1 MIQSGTV
8 LNVIDNSGAKEVR
21 CIKVLG
27 GYRKRYAY
35 IGDLIVVSVIALRT
49 KRKISTKVKKGEVL
63 KALLVRTKTPLKYFS
78 GGECLHFFENSVVL
92 LNNQH
97 KPIGTRIF
105 GSLPQKIRY
114 TKHLRLASLSS
125 GLIF

>member
-21 CIKVLG
+21 CIKVMS
-27 GYRKRYAY
+27 GYRRRYAY
-35 IGDLIVVSVIALRT
+35 VGDSVIVSVIALRT
-49 KRKISTKVKKGEVL
+49 KRRLTVKIKKGEIS
-63 KALLVRTKTPLKYFS
+63 KALVVRTKTKIKSFI
-78 GGECLHFFENSVVL
+78 GESLSFLENSVVL

-105 GSLPQKIRY
+105 GSLPQKFRY
-114 TKHLRLASLSS
+114 TKYLRITSLST